1 MSLIVGP
8 ARLLSSLLVD
18 GKQRAAAKIGGPLPS
33 RKVDMEPQP
42 PHAVPEEAKPFI
54 TAMTENERLLH
65 EMSIE
70 LLGSSYFV
78 ESSHAFRK
86 WKANLNRG

>member
-1 MSLIVGP
+1 M
-8 ARLLSSLLVD
+8 D
-18 GKQRAAAKIGGPLPS
+18 GKQRAAAKIGGLPAPF
-33 RKVDMEPQP
+33 KVDMEPQP
-42 PHAVPEEAKPFI
+42 PHAIPEEAKPFI
-54 TAMTENERLLH
+54 AAMTESERLLH

-86 WKANLNRG
+86 WKAQRAAELLN